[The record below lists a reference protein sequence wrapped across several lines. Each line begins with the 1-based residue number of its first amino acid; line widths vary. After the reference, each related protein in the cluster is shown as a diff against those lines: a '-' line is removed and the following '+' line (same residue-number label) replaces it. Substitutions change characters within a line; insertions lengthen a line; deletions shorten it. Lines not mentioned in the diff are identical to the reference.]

1 MNIVPLTQS
10 RLGEAVE
17 MVNNVFPEDI
27 EAIWNPERSLPLS
40 LRPQSELKEDVFV
53 DYWVLLNDKEEIIG
67 VTGMYRLKEDEGD
80 VVWLGWY
87 CVRADQRGKGLGKEL
102 LEWTIEKAKERGFRK
117 MKLYT
122 STDPNE
128 AVAQTLYEKMDFK
141 ITGEDAGDGIHK
153 TLYREK
159 IL

>member
-1 MNIVPLTQS
+1 
-10 RLGEAVE
+10 
-17 MVNNVFPEDI
+17 MVNEVFPNDT
-27 EAIWNPERSLPLS
+27 EAIWNPEKSLPLS

-53 DYWVLLNDKEEIIG
+53 DYWIVLNEQEEIIG
-67 VTGMYRLKEDEGD
+67 VTGIYKLKEDSHD

-87 CVRADQRGKGLGKEL
+87 CIRKDQRGKGLGREL
-102 LEWTIEKAKERGFRK
+102 LEWTIKKAKERGFNK
-117 MKLYT
+117 LKLYT

-128 AVAQTLYEKMDFK
+128 ASAQILYEKLGFK
-141 ITGEDAGDGIHK
+141 MVGEDEGDGVHK

>member
-1 MNIVPLTQS
+1 MKPIPLS
-10 RLGEAVE
+10 EKYLEATIK
-17 MVNNVFPEDI
+17 MVNAVFPEDS
-27 EAIWNPERSLPLS
+27 EAIWNPEKSLPLS

-53 DYWVLLNDKEEIIG
+53 DYWVVLNKNDDVIA
-67 VTGMYRLKEDEGD
+67 VTGIYKLKEDSND

-87 CVRADQRGKGLGKEL
+87 CVRNDQRGKGFGKEL
-102 LEWTIEKAKERGFRK
+102 LEWTIKKAKERGFKK
-117 MKLYT
+117 MRLYT

-128 AVAQTLYEKMDFK
+128 AVAQILYEKMGFN
-141 ITGEDAGDGIHK
+141 ITSEDEGDGIHK

>member
-1 MNIVPLTQS
+1 MKPIPLS
-10 RLGEAVE
+10 EKYLEAAVK
-17 MVNNVFPEDI
+17 MVNEVFPEDI
-27 EAIWNPERSLPLS
+27 DAIWNPEKSLPLS

-53 DYWVLLNDKEEIIG
+53 DYWIVLNEHSEVIG
-67 VTGMYRLKEDEGD
+67 VTGIYKLKEDPDD

-87 CVRADQRGKGLGKEL
+87 CVRVDQRGKGLGREL
-102 LEWTIEKAKERGFRK
+102 LEWTIEKAKERGFIR

-128 AVAQTLYEKMDFK
+128 ATAQILYEKLGFGL
-141 ITGEDAGDGIHK
+141 IGEDVGDGIHK

>member
-1 MNIVPLTQS
+1 MNPTPLS
-10 RLGEAVE
+10 EKYLEAAVK
-17 MVNNVFPEDI
+17 MVNEVFPEDA
-27 EAIWNPERSLPLS
+27 EAIWNPEKSLPLS
-40 LRPQSELKEDVFV
+40 LRPQSEPKEDVFV
-53 DYWVLLNDKEEIIG
+53 DYWILLNERDEVIG
-67 VTGMYRLKEDEGD
+67 VTGMYRLKDDPKD

-87 CVRADQRGKGLGKEL
+87 CLRNDQRGKCFGKEL
-102 LEWTIEKAKERGFRK
+102 LEWTVSKAKERGFRK

-128 AVAQTLYEKMDFK
+128 AVAQILYDKLEFN
-141 ITGEDAGDGIHK
+141 IVGEDEGDGIHK

>member
-1 MNIVPLTQS
+1 MHPIPLTEKY
-10 RLGEAVE
+10 LNAAIK
-17 MVNNVFPEDI
+17 MVDEVFPQDI
-27 EAIWNPERSLPLS
+27 EAIWNPEKSLPLS

-53 DYWVLLNDKEEIIG
+53 DYWIVLNDNNEIIG
-67 VTGMYRLKEDEGD
+67 VTGMYRLKDDSED

-87 CVRADQRGKGLGKEL
+87 CIRADQRGKGLGREL
-102 LEWTIEKAKERGFRK
+102 LTWTTNKAIERGFKK
-117 MKLYT
+117 MRLYT

-128 AVAQTLYEKMDFK
+128 AVAQILYEKEGFK
-141 ITGEDAGDGIHK
+141 IIGEDEGDGIHK